1 MALAGASAFFSASAG
16 LVAGCSGLA
25 SGLSSGLAAGSFSS
39 VPFAAFSFSSTGLAF
54 SSVSSAAF
62 FAGYFFF
69 LSSFTD
75 LSEFIFPIVYLTS
88 WMTRSAFIILVF
100 VF

>member
-16 LVAGCSGLA
+16 LAAGCSGLA
-25 SGLSSGLAAGSFSS
+25 SGLAAGSFSS
-39 VPFAAFSFSSTGLAF
+39 VPLAAFSFSSTGLAF